1 MTVFFGGGGGGGV
14 GIMTFLDANI
24 NNSKSY
30 TKNGKPVNIVQVLIL
45 NLIYL
50 VFIKKHCAFISIIA
64 EIVGPLL

>member
-1 MTVFFGGGGGGGV
+1 
-14 GIMTFLDANI
+14 MTFLDANI